1 MGLQRRTDGTIPTE
15 DRLGME
21 TTESKTTL
29 AVRSVAVVGL
39 GIAALVSLDALDGWV
54 GDWAAFF
61 WICGTM
67 FIPWLVGIAVGTK
80 LDGTP
85 GRIVGAAIGV
95 LVVVAPLA
103 ISAATSLQ
111 DPPTSSIWVLAGL
124 FPLAS
129 AVLGGMSLPVG
140 IHVRAARGSQTPE
153 SMAEGEM
160 TP

>member
-29 AVRSVAVVGL
+29 AIRSVGVVGL
-39 GIAALVSLDALDGWV
+39 GIAALISLDALDAWV

-61 WICGTM
+61 WVCGTM

-85 GRIVGAAIGV
+85 GRIAGAAIGV
-95 LVVVAPLA
+95 LVVVTPLA

-111 DPPTSSIWVLAGL
+111 NPPTSSIWILAGL

-140 IHVRAARGSQTPE
+140 IHVRSGTRQPN
-153 SMAEGEM
+153 
-160 TP
+160 P

>member
-1 MGLQRRTDGTIPTE
+1 
-15 DRLGME
+15 ME
-21 TTESKTTL
+21 TAESKTTL
-29 AVRSVAVVGL
+29 AVRSVGVVGL
-39 GIAALVSLDALDGWV
+39 AIATIVSLDALDGWV

-61 WICGTM
+61 WVCGTM
-67 FIPWLVGIAVGTK
+67 FFPWLVGVAVGTK

-85 GRIVGAAIGV
+85 GRLAGAAMGI
-95 LVVVAPLA
+95 LIVVAPLVV
-103 ISAATSLQ
+103 SAATSLQ
-111 DPPTSSIWVLAGL
+111 DPPTSSIWILAGL

>member
-1 MGLQRRTDGTIPTE
+1 
-15 DRLGME
+15 ME
-21 TTESKTTL
+21 TAESKTTL
-29 AVRSVAVVGL
+29 AVRSVGVVGL
-39 GIAALVSLDALDGWV
+39 AIAAIVSLDALDGWV

-61 WICGTM
+61 WVCGTM
-67 FIPWLVGIAVGTK
+67 FFPWLVGVAVGTK

-85 GRIVGAAIGV
+85 GSLAGAAIGV
-95 LVVVAPLA
+95 LVVVAPLVV
-103 ISAATSLQ
+103 SAATSLQ
-111 DPPTSSIWVLAGL
+111 DPPTSSIWILAGL

-129 AVLGGMSLPVG
+129 AVLGGMSLPAG

>member
-1 MGLQRRTDGTIPTE
+1 
-15 DRLGME
+15 ME
-21 TTESKTTL
+21 TAESKTTL
-29 AVRSVAVVGL
+29 AVRSVGVVGL
-39 GIAALVSLDALDGWV
+39 AIATIVSLDALDGWV

-61 WICGTM
+61 WVCGTM
-67 FIPWLVGIAVGTK
+67 FFPWLVGVAVGTK

-85 GRIVGAAIGV
+85 GSLAGAAIGI
-95 LVVVAPLA
+95 LVVVAPLVV
-103 ISAATSLQ
+103 SAATSLQ
-111 DPPTSSIWVLAGL
+111 DPPTSSIWILAGL

-129 AVLGGMSLPVG
+129 AVLGGMSLPAG